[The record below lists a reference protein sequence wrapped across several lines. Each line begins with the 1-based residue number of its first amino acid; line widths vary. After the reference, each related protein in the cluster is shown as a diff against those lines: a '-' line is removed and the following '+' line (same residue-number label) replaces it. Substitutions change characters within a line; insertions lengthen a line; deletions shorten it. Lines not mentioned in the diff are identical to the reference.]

1 MSDVYLLAF
10 GCGVSFITAAGFY
23 TYLREAFT
31 FQEVGREEEENS
43 ENAEADRIRDVA

>member
-10 GCGVSFITAAGFY
+10 GCGVSFITAAGAY

-31 FQEVGREEEENS
+31 FRETSKEREDSS
-43 ENAEADRIRDVA
+43 ENAEADRLRDVA